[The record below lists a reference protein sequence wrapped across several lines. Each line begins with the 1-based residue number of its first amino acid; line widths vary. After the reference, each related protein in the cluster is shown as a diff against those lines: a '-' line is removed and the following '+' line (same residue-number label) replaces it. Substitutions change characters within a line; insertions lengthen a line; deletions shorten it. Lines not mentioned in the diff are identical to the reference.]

1 MTAYYSIQAGNTI
14 KSGNTTAIMRNHPI
28 STAGGTMYGQS
39 LVQSKLGSRFQVE
52 EQMMQKLEEIDEV
65 ESQIDWFERTR
76 VDISKKPRYA
86 NTNLNGMHN
95 YQEHLAAKLASKR
108 QEQEKQAQADLK

>member
-1 MTAYYSIQAGNTI
+1 
-14 KSGNTTAIMRNHPI
+14 MRNHPI

-39 LVQSKLGSRFQVE
+39 RVQSKLVSKFQVE
-52 EQMMQKLEEIDEV
+52 EQMQKLEEIDEV

-76 VDISKKPRYA
+76 VDMSKKPRYA

-108 QEQEKQAQADLK
+108 QDQEKQAQAELKQQ